1 MALYSCK
8 GFNSEIGVK
17 RIVLLFI
24 HAAFPE
30 ILPSFQNTD
39 VSFFIDAGNVW
50 GVDYSSSIS
59 DSNTIRSSTGIA
71 VNWYTPVGPLTF
83 SLAQPLTKAS
93 TDITET
99 FRFNIGTTF

>member
-1 MALYSCK
+1 M
-8 GFNSEIGVK
+8 
-17 RIVLLFI
+17 
-24 HAAFPE
+24 
-30 ILPSFQNTD
+30 
-39 VSFFIDAGNVW
+39 W